1 MVRPIVQHVT
11 PLAEAPEIGQPIV
24 CRVAVQM
31 RGGEHDTGRAKPR
44 RLHQVGPARRT
55 ATAVTPGSWRTF
67 ACVAKVTD
75 RGPEGPSVRKRTVRN
90 GNTDGIPSILTMER
104 PNLFRFRRELLVC
117 CVQSWRANGIGR
129 DVAAAA
135 GALHATNRGPNAGVH
150 FACNTR
156 ALGQSSPSIPY
167 RIDGAVPHPARPPTL
182 RASRYRTFSHG
193 WAFRPIEPDHDQS
206 FGVPKCG
213 HCQGGVAAR
222 RAVDRWSARS
232 AGCRA
237 APERQIGLAGGQGRW
252 TSIPARPGRRPR
264 LTPLASTTPGG

>member
-1 MVRPIVQHVT
+1 MGSSDEYCRGSGLVQ
-11 PLAEAPEIGQPIV
+11 
-24 CRVAVQM
+24 
-31 RGGEHDTGRAKPR
+31 
-44 RLHQVGPARRT
+44 
-55 ATAVTPGSWRTF
+55 
-67 ACVAKVTD
+67 
-75 RGPEGPSVRKRTVRN
+75 
-90 GNTDGIPSILTMER
+90 
-104 PNLFRFRRELLVC
+104 LLLD
-117 CVQSWRANGIGR
+117 AM
-129 DVAAAA
+129 
-135 GALHATNRGPNAGVH
+135 
-150 FACNTR
+150 
-156 ALGQSSPSIPY
+156 SSPRPAYCTQQTGGLTWGFTLRAIRTPPDRSRRSIPCQ
-167 RIDGAVPHPARPPTL
+167 IDGSVPHPARPPTL

-213 HCQGGVAAR
+213 HCQGGVTAR